1 MNYIPN
7 VARKGAAGTLLP
19 VRNGVGRLRTVLAA
33 ALLLLV
39 ILPASAQR
47 IVERHGEKADARRH
61 PAANLETNRH

>member
-39 ILPASAQR
+39 ILPASA
-47 IVERHGEKADARRH
+47 
-61 PAANLETNRH
+61 

>member
-33 ALLLLV
+33 LLLLV

-47 IVERHGEKADARRH
+47 IVVNVTAKK